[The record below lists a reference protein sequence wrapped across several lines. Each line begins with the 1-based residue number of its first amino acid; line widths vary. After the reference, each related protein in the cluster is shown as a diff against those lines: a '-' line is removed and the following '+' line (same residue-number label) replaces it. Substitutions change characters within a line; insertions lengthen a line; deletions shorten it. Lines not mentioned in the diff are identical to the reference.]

1 VTRKEQHRAN
11 HLLVQLT
18 LKENKM
24 NKLIA
29 TLIASAF
36 AVSAFAAEPAKTEVK
51 PAPAVTAAPAPHK
64 VEAKKE
70 AKPAKSVPAKD
81 EKAAVPATKPAS
93 K

>member
-1 VTRKEQHRAN
+1 
-11 HLLVQLT
+11 
-18 LKENKM
+18 M

-29 TLIASAF
+29 TLIASVF
-36 AVSAFAAEPAKTEVK
+36 AVSVFAAETAKTEVK
-51 PAPAVTAAPAPHK
+51 PASIATTAKPAPHK
-64 VEAKKE
+64 AEAKKE